1 MAYRVVLA
9 LACVA
14 QAAQL
19 ATKASGNWWP
29 FADDG
34 ELPSDVKALVSAASD
49 DEARP
54 KLQEQRRNA
63 VQPLV
68 ALQQPAMEVTRHSS
82 SKPAEEYDVTDSAGG
97 AETVLSALLESKEVP
112 VPVSPKKTRR
122 PLMLATKSTAGQ
134 PDQLSQCLDFA
145 QWAKHQEIRG
155 KELTKLFMS
164 TCSPSASAPKKYV
177 DMCKGMES
185 EMKVLEKDEDWLPA
199 AACDVLLKYF
209 RRHITSTAV
218 NGKVCLPLSIA
229 ALLAKLQVMM
239 GRLSD
244 DFSPSKHQSEGKTT

>member
-34 ELPSDVKALVSAASD
+34 ELPSDVKALVSAASG

-63 VQPLV
+63 VQPQQSPHGRLEGLV

-112 VPVSPKKTRR
+112 QVPVPVSPKTTRR
-122 PLMLATKSTAGQ
+122 PLMLATKSTGQ

-209 RRHITSTAV
+209 RRSQV
-218 NGKVCLPLSIA
+218 GSNPLE
-229 ALLAKLQVMM
+229 
-239 GRLSD
+239 D
-244 DFSPSKHQSEGKTT
+244 